1 MQRISV
7 IVHFQERQHTALM
20 SAFLMN
26 MKIVIVSIMKKQIQ
40 YHKIKDQVQVSI
52 DKKKLLDNLDLNI
65 H

>member
-1 MQRISV
+1 LDYP
-7 IVHFQERQHTALM
+7 EL
-20 SAFLMN
+20 LY
-26 MKIVIVSIMKKQIQ
+26 KSIMKKQIQ